1 MPRRRQR
8 AVAGHVSLPTITMK
22 PIAVFQ
28 HTEVGAPG
36 NIIPIVEALGRR
48 CEIISIVDGAPVPS
62 RPDRYGGLIFMGG
75 YMSVHDPYPWIAKE
89 ISLIRQ
95 ADALDIPVAGHCL
108 GSQLLAVALGGEV
121 RQNFRR
127 EIGWQRISV
136 EGGSYAQEWWG
147 KPDAE
152 SLLTF
157 QWHGDTFELP
167 AGAARIASSMHCRN
181 QAFVARDLH
190 LGVQSH
196 LEMTPDLVR
205 VSLERNGAQLINEY
219 NAGNPAV
226 TSMAET
232 GRELAERTAETRA
245 SLARLYSRWIQRC
258 A

>member
-1 MPRRRQR
+1 
-8 AVAGHVSLPTITMK
+8 MK
-22 PIAVFQ
+22 PIAIFQ

-36 NIIPIVEALGRR
+36 NIIPILEALGRR
-48 CEIISIVDGAPVPS
+48 CEIIPIVDGAPVPDS
-62 RPDRYGGLIFMGG
+62 PESYGGLIFMGG
-75 YMSVHDPYPWIAKE
+75 YMGMHDPYPWIAQE

-121 RQNFRR
+121 RPNMRR
-127 EIGWQRISV
+127 EIGWQRITV
-136 EGGSYAQEWWG
+136 EGEAHAQEWWG
-147 KPDAE
+147 QPDAA

-167 AGAARIASSMHCRN
+167 AGAVRIASSPHCRN

-205 VSLERNGAQLINEY
+205 LSLQRNGAQLVREY
-219 NAGNPAV
+219 KAGNPAV

-232 GRELAERTAETRA
+232 GRELAERTAEMRA
-245 SLARLYSRWIQRC
+245 SLTRLYRRWIERC
-258 A
+258 R